1 VAWARVT
8 SRKAPIVGRMVQAE
22 VVLAPSADRAVVDE
36 SALVKWCGDR
46 LPDYGVPRRI
56 RFLDEIPVKETLKSD
71 V

>member
-1 VAWARVT
+1 
-8 SRKAPIVGRMVQAE
+8 
-22 VVLAPSADRAVVDE
+22 VLAPGVDRADVDE
-36 SALVKWCGDR
+36 TALVQWCGER